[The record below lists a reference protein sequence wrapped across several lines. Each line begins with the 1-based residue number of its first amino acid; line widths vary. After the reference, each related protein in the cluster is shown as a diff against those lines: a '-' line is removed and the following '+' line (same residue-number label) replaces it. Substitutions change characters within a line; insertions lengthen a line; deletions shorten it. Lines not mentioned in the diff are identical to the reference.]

1 MTSAT
6 ETRMLALL
14 PQGDVGAS
22 ADGPTVLVLLGG
34 DPAPRVWNLHIDAT
48 GQFHAGPRAA
58 SAGRRRV
65 VYEPHEQEHRVLR
78 AGTVRLTD
86 RNGATQTF
94 HAGGAFVVSGGFEG
108 VWENI
113 GAVRK
118 HCAILQSKEAPWA
131 CPAVRKANSVVR
143 STKVIQ

>member
-22 ADGPTVLVLLGG
+22 ADGPTVLLGG
-34 DPAPRVWNLHIDAT
+34 DPAPRVWNLDTDAIR
-48 GQFHAGPRAA
+48 QFHAGQWAA
-58 SAGRRRV
+58 TAGRWRAV
-65 VYEPHEQEHRVLR
+65 CATNEQEHCVLR

-94 HAGGAFVVSGGFEG
+94 HTGGAFVVSGGFEG
-108 VWENI
+108 VWENT

-131 CPAVRKANSVVR
+131 CPAARKANSVVR

>member
-34 DPAPRVWNLHIDAT
+34 DPAPRVWNLDTDAIR
-48 GQFHAGPRAA
+48 QFHAGQWAA
-58 SAGRRRV
+58 TAGRWRV
-65 VYEPHEQEHRVLR
+65 VRATHEPEHCVLR

-131 CPAVRKANSVVR
+131 CPAARKANSVVR